1 MAASARNGTSSAHGQ
16 RIYVFDSPRSVSQ
29 TFHKLFSGHPQ
40 LTQLHHPLM
49 ACTLYGPERLQRRFQ
64 HKDATEQRQNELAVE
79 SGFSE
84 TETYDV
90 AVERLEETVE
100 GIVAAWTAPD
110 Q

>member
-1 MAASARNGTSSAHGQ
+1 
-16 RIYVFDSPRSVSQ
+16 
-29 TFHKLFSGHPQ
+29 
-40 LTQLHHPLM
+40 M